1 MERPENWEKI
11 KEVFGAALECD
22 PGRRAA
28 FLDQA
33 CLQDAALRGEV
44 ESLLSAHANPAD
56 LSNSPWPDQLVELS
70 LEGLAIG
77 PYRLVRKLG
86 EGGMG
91 QVWLGEQTD
100 PVRRRVALKL
110 IRGGIFSSA
119 LLQRFHAERQSL
131 AIMDHP
137 AIAKVFDAGTTAQGQ
152 PYFVMEYVEGIP
164 ITKYCD
170 QNKLSIRER
179 LSLFVEVCDG
189 IQHAHQKAII
199 HRDIKPANILVV
211 EIDGKPSPR
220 IIDFGLAKTMVPA
233 EAGDTLFTQVGA
245 ILGTPGYTSPEQADP
260 TIQDIDTRTDVYSL
274 GVVLYELLTG
284 ALPFDL
290 EGIKIQSYDKM
301 LRRLREEDPLIPSVK
316 ASKDSKTSSSHAQK
330 RSTSPKQLSTLLR
343 GDLDWITMKA
353 LERDRARRYGTP
365 SELTAD
371 IERYLENRPVTARP
385 ASAGYR
391 LQKYIRRNRVAVS
404 FVSGALVLLLAF
416 TVVQAIQLRRITRER
431 DRANRVTDFM
441 TNMFKVSDPSESRGN
456 SITAREILDKS
467 SKEIETGLAQDP
479 QLQAQMMNVMGEVY
493 INLGLHDA
501 ARTLLEHSI
510 ATRQKLFGLRN
521 RETLDSMD
529 KLAWLFQEQGKP
541 EEAEKI
547 ERQILPIRME
557 LFGPEDRDTLSSQVN
572 LANDLCDEG
581 KYAESEQ
588 IDRQAIVVRR
598 RIAPDD
604 PLTAMEMSNLAA
616 TIAITGRYRESEQVN
631 LEALAILNRTVGQEH
646 PFTIKVRSNL
656 ADVYDREGRF
666 AEAEQITRETLE
678 ARRRILGPEHP
689 DTLQN
694 TGDLGTL
701 AYEQGHYQDAAEIH
715 RDVFVKQKRLSG
727 AERPQTLV
735 TMDNLATDLAALHR
749 YPEAERL
756 SHEAWEIRQ
765 RVLGSDHP
773 DTLLSAVHLGVI
785 YRLEGRY
792 AQSEKLIRSA
802 LTSQRKALGDA
813 HEDCASS
820 EYNLALIAAAQGQRE
835 EALSLLQTALSHR
848 FGQDVSRGLQ
858 SDNLW
863 KPFQSD
869 PRFTALVS
877 SARQPPVTI
886 SSSTP

>member
-371 IERYLENRPVTARP
+371 IERYLENRPVVARP

-572 LANDLCDEG
+572 
-581 KYAESEQ
+581 
-588 IDRQAIVVRR
+588 
-598 RIAPDD
+598 
-604 PLTAMEMSNLAA
+604 
-616 TIAITGRYRESEQVN
+616 
-631 LEALAILNRTVGQEH
+631 
-646 PFTIKVRSNL
+646 
-656 ADVYDREGRF
+656 
-666 AEAEQITRETLE
+666 
-678 ARRRILGPEHP
+678 
-689 DTLQN
+689 
-694 TGDLGTL
+694 
-701 AYEQGHYQDAAEIH
+701 
-715 RDVFVKQKRLSG
+715 
-727 AERPQTLV
+727 
-735 TMDNLATDLAALHR
+735 
-749 YPEAERL
+749 
-756 SHEAWEIRQ
+756 
-765 RVLGSDHP
+765 
-773 DTLLSAVHLGVI
+773 
-785 YRLEGRY
+785 
-792 AQSEKLIRSA
+792 
-802 LTSQRKALGDA
+802 
-813 HEDCASS
+813 
-820 EYNLALIAAAQGQRE
+820 
-835 EALSLLQTALSHR
+835 
-848 FGQDVSRGLQ
+848 
-858 SDNLW
+858 
-863 KPFQSD
+863 
-869 PRFTALVS
+869 
-877 SARQPPVTI
+877 
-886 SSSTP
+886 

>member
-11 KEVFGAALECD
+11 KEVFGAALECE

-28 FLDQA
+28 FLDEA
-33 CLQDAALRGEV
+33 CAQDPALRAEV
-44 ESLLSAHANPAD
+44 ASLLSAHANLAD
-56 LSNSPWPDQLVELS
+56 LSNCPWPDQSVDFS
-70 LEGLAIG
+70 LEGLVIG
-77 PYRLVRKLG
+77 PYRLVKKLG

-91 QVWLGEQTD
+91 QVWLAEQTD
-100 PVRRRVALKL
+100 PVRRQVALKL
-110 IRGGIFSSA
+110 IRGGIFSAA
-119 LLQRFHAERQSL
+119 LLQRFQAERQSL

-152 PYFVMEYVEGIP
+152 PYFVMEYVEGLP

-170 QNKLSIRER
+170 QKRLSIRER
-179 LSLFVEVCDG
+179 LRLFIEVCDG

-199 HRDIKPANILVV
+199 HRDIKPANVLVV
-211 EIDGKPSPR
+211 EVGGKPSPR
-220 IIDFGLAKTMVPA
+220 IIDFGLAKTIVPA
-233 EAGDTLFTQVGA
+233 EAGGILFTQVGV

-260 TIQDIDTRTDVYSL
+260 TIRDIDTRTDVYSL

-284 ALPFDL
+284 ALPFDPQA
-290 EGIKIQSYDKM
+290 IKKQSYDKI

-316 ASKDSKTSSSHAQK
+316 ASKDSRASSSHAQM
-330 RSTSPKQLSTLLR
+330 RATSPKQLTTLLR

-371 IERYLENRPVTARP
+371 VERYLENRPVMARP
-385 ASAGYR
+385 ASPGYR
-391 LQKYIRRNRVAVS
+391 LQKYLRRNRVAVS

-416 TVVQAIQLRRITRER
+416 TGIQAIQLRRITRER

-467 SKEIETGLAQDP
+467 SKEIETGLAKDP

-493 INLGLHDA
+493 INLGLHDDA
-501 ARTLLEHSI
+501 KSLLEQSI
-510 ATRQKLFGLRN
+510 AIRRRVFGLRN

-529 KLAWLFQEQGKP
+529 KLAWLLEEQGKP

-588 IDRQAIVVRR
+588 IDRQAIAVRR

-604 PLTAMEMSNLAA
+604 PLTPMEMSNLAA
-616 TIAITGRYRESEQVN
+616 TIAMTGRYRESEQVN
-631 LEALAILNRTVGQEH
+631 LEALAILNRTVGPDH

-678 ARRRILGPEHP
+678 VRRRILGPEHP

-694 TGDLGTL
+694 SGDLGTL
-701 AYEQGHYQDAAEIH
+701 LYEQGRYQQAEEIH
-715 RDVFVKQKRLSG
+715 RDVLARQKRLSG
-727 AERPQTLV
+727 AERPQTLL
-735 TMDNLATDLAALHR
+735 TMDNLAADLAALHR
-749 YPEAERL
+749 YLQAEQL
-756 SHEAWEIRQ
+756 SREAWEIRQ
-765 RVLGSDHP
+765 RVLGPDHP

-785 YRLEGRY
+785 NRLEGHY
-792 AQSEKLIRSA
+792 AQAEKLTSSA
-802 LTSQRKALGDA
+802 LVAQRKALGDTHA
-813 HEDCASS
+813 NCASS
-820 EYNLALIAAAQGQRE
+820 EYNLALIAAAQGHRE
-835 EALSLLQTALSHR
+835 DALALLQTALSHQ
-848 FGQDVSRGLQ
+848 FGQDVSRDLQ
-858 SDNLW
+858 SDALW

-869 PRFTALVS
+869 AHFAALVS
-877 SARQPPVTI
+877 SAKQPPVGNSPT
-886 SSSTP
+886 TP

>member
-11 KEVFGAALECD
+11 KEVFGAALECE

-28 FLDQA
+28 FLDEV
-33 CLQDAALRGEV
+33 CVQDAALRAEV

-56 LSNSPWPDQLVELS
+56 LSNSPWPDQLADLS

-77 PYRLVRKLG
+77 PYRLVKKLG

-91 QVWLGEQTD
+91 QVWLAEQTN
-100 PVRRRVALKL
+100 PVRRQVALKL
-110 IRGGIFSSA
+110 IRGGIFGGA
-119 LLQRFHAERQSL
+119 LLQRFQAERQSL

-152 PYFVMEYVEGIP
+152 PYFVMEYVEGLP

-170 QNKLSIRER
+170 QKRLSIRER
-179 LSLFVEVCDG
+179 LRLFIEVCDG

-211 EIDGKPSPR
+211 EVGGKPSPR
-220 IIDFGLAKTMVPA
+220 IIDFGLAKTIVPA
-233 EAGDTLFTQVGA
+233 EAGGTLFTQAGV

-260 TIQDIDTRTDVYSL
+260 AIQDIDTRTDVYSL

-284 ALPFDL
+284 ALPFDP
-290 EGIKIQSYDKM
+290 EGIKKQPYDKM

-316 ASKDSKTSSSHAQK
+316 ASKDSKTSSSHAQM
-330 RSTSPKQLSTLLR
+330 RATSPQQLTTLLR

-371 IERYLENRPVTARP
+371 IERYLENRPVLARP

-391 LQKYIRRNRVAVS
+391 LHKYIRRNRVAVS
-404 FVSGALVLLLAF
+404 IASGALALLLAF
-416 TVVQAIQLRRITRER
+416 TGIQAIQLRRITRER

-467 SKEIETGLAQDP
+467 SKEIETGLAKDP

-493 INLGLHDA
+493 INLGLHGDA
-501 ARTLLEHSI
+501 KSLLEQSI
-510 ATRQKLFGLRN
+510 AIRRRVFGLRN

-529 KLAWLFQEQGKP
+529 KLAWLLEEQGKP

-588 IDRQAIVVRR
+588 IDRQAIAVRR

-604 PLTAMEMSNLAA
+604 PLTPMEMSNLAA
-616 TIAITGRYRESEQVN
+616 TIAMTGRYRESEQVN
-631 LEALAILNRTVGQEH
+631 LEALAILNRTVGPDH

-678 ARRRILGPEHP
+678 VRRRILGPDHP

-701 AYEQGHYQDAAEIH
+701 LYEQGRYQEAAEIH
-715 RDVFVKQKRLSG
+715 RDVLARQRRLSG
-727 AERPQTLV
+727 DERPQTLV

-749 YPEAERL
+749 FPEAEQL
-756 SHEAWEIRQ
+756 SREVWEIRQ
-765 RVLGSDHP
+765 RVLGPDHP
-773 DTLLSAVHLGVI
+773 DTLLSAVHLGVV

-792 AQSEKLIRSA
+792 AQAEKLIRTA
-802 LTSQRKALGDA
+802 LVSQRKALGDS

-820 EYNLALIAAAQGQRE
+820 EYNLALIAAAQGHRE
-835 EALSLLQTALSHR
+835 EALSLLQTALTHQ
-848 FGQDVSRGLQ
+848 FGRDVSRGLQ
-858 SDNLW
+858 SDNVW

-877 SARQPPVTI
+877 TAKQPPLRN
-886 SSSTP
+886 SSTTP